1 MMDPAATVYSDEA
14 SMVNGSNGESTLPM
28 VTPQAVEEPEMGLV
42 PQAQAQP
49 VAGLFGDQRIFVN
62 APQYH
67 WHVQGTV
74 GADDEARHHIVAL
87 AERLHQFGHR
97 TEERE
102 MEIWHRLS
110 TAADLPGVESRLA
123 GIQEIWESEYNK
135 FVEELSTYVNK
146 EINGFRRGIVVTG
159 ENLSELRILNTRY
172 RESAQ
177 ALSQRMDSVQNRVTS
192 IRSDVTEQV
201 DRALQQLKNEL
212 RTEFQ
217 TALDNRAVS
226 LETYVQSRV
235 NEVRQETYST
245 LKTLKETVAAVRES
259 QEKMWRA
266 MDGMSK
272 EIQELVQREAGTE
285 EEEDTEPTPADADPA
300 TREPIPAGTSTIAQ
314 PPAGETGPARSFFSF
329 IPKEDVV
336 SVKDSVTSGLPA
348 HESLEGTETG
358 GMGGH
363 PATPEFKFAQDHA
376 VKEGSADDVGKTAFV
391 PPKEEKGELL
401 MDSMVTSGWKSTE
414 YSTPVGESVSLVGK
428 TTGMPEITSGGFT
441 PQTAGVGQMKLEAPP
456 RYSGKRQPGARV
468 WLTQMERY
476 MRLMRYAP
484 TDWLDV
490 VAMRVEGAASSWV
503 NAVLQEIS
511 EGRRPIFRTWAQF
524 RDAMVQRFEPVTEV
538 EEARKQLRALRQ
550 TGRVAGY
557 VQKFQELQY
566 RLPGMTDEEAFHA
579 FLSGLQPHL
588 QEHVGAHVQGDLE
601 AAIAMAQRLEVYRG
615 GDGAKTT
622 NKGSKKFK
630 SQKKGNVT
638 QVEGG
643 SSGGTVQVV
652 QVVKKPQQKKGKGGS
667 GSGGKKT
674 KRGGR
679 RRVQCHNCG
688 GDHFLRDCKEWK
700 EIKEKL
706 RSSSGKD

>member
-1 MMDPAATVYSDEA
+1 MDPAATVYSDEA
-14 SMVNGSNGESTLPM
+14 SMVNGSNGESTLPV
-28 VTPQAVEEPEMGLV
+28 VTPQSVEGPEMGLV
-42 PQAQAQP
+42 PQTQAQP

-102 MEIWHRLS
+102 IEIWHRLS
-110 TAADLPGVESRLA
+110 IAADIPGVESRLT
-123 GIQEIWESEYNK
+123 GIQEIWEAEYNK
-135 FVEELSTYVNK
+135 FTEELSNYVNK
-146 EINGFRRGIVVTG
+146 EINDFRRSIVVTSD
-159 ENLSELRILNTRY
+159 NLSQLRQNHTSY
-172 RESAQ
+172 REDAQ
-177 ALSQRMDSVQNRVTS
+177 ALSQRMDSVQNRVTF
-192 IRSDVTEQV
+192 IRSAMTEQV
-201 DRALQQLKNEL
+201 DRTLQQVKDDL

-217 TALDNRAVS
+217 TALENRAVS
-226 LETYVQSRV
+226 LETYIQSRV

-245 LKTLKETVAAVRES
+245 LEILKETVAAVRES

-266 MDGMSK
+266 MDGMSN

-285 EEEDTEPTPADADPA
+285 QESDTEPTPVDAEPA
-300 TREPIPAGTSTIAQ
+300 IGGPIPAETSTIVQ
-314 PPAGETGPARSFFSF
+314 PSAGETGQARSFFSF

-348 HESLEGTETG
+348 HELLEGTEAG
-358 GMGGH
+358 GMSGH
-363 PATPEFKFAQDHA
+363 PATPEFKLVRDHA
-376 VKEGSADDVGKTAFV
+376 VKEGSADDVGKTALV

-428 TTGMPEITSGGFT
+428 TTGMPETTSGGSV
-441 PQTAGVGQMKLEAPP
+441 PHTAGVGQMKLEAPP
-456 RYSGKRQPGARV
+456 RYSGKRQPGVRV

-538 EEARKQLRALRQ
+538 EEARKQLRALKQ

-588 QEHVGAHVQGDLE
+588 QEHVGAHVQGNLE

-630 SQKKGNVT
+630 NQKKGNVT
-638 QVEGG
+638 HVEGG

-652 QVVKKPQQKKGKGGS
+652 QVVKKQQQKKGKGGS

-674 KRGGR
+674 RRGGR
-679 RRVQCHNCG
+679 KRVQCHNCG